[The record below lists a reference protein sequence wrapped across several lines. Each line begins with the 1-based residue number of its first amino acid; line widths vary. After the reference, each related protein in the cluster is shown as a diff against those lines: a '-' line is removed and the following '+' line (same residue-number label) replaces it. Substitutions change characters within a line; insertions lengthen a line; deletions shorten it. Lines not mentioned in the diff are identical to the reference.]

1 MSRYDSLKREILNLP
16 NLITIGRLFL
26 IPPVLLL
33 IDPTDPI
40 RNFIAA
46 LLFAAAS
53 GLDILD
59 GWLARR
65 NNLVTVFGQF
75 VDPLA
80 DKLMAMSVMIALV
93 DVGLLPA
100 WLVILML
107 GRDFYISGLRS
118 VAASMGVVIAA
129 GFGGKKKTVFQL
141 MGLCCVMARYPYR
154 MPLTD
159 QTMDFLFIGLVFLY
173 VSLLLSFGSA
183 IQYTFGFRDTL
194 RAQRETPA
202 AGEGD

>member
-1 MSRYDSLKREILNLP
+1 MSRYDALKREILNLP

-26 IPPVLLL
+26 IPPVLVLV
-33 IDPTDPI
+33 DPTDPI
-40 RNFIAA
+40 RSFIAA

-141 MGLCCVMARYPYR
+141 MGLCCVMALYPYR
-154 MPLTD
+154 MPFTD
-159 QTMDFLFIGLVFLY
+159 QYVDFHFIGEVFLY
-173 VSLLLSFGSA
+173 VSLLLSIGSA
-183 IQYTFGFRDTL
+183 IQYTVGFRDTL
-194 RAQRETPA
+194 REQREAP
-202 AGEGD
+202 GRDDD